1 MSRVE
6 GEVEGKKKCFFVWSI
21 SIRSRFSHILGFHLT
36 SGKLK
41 LKTLSFH
48 LHQVE
53 GSFKQISAGLSLA
66 W

>member
-6 GEVEGKKKCFFVWSI
+6 VEGKKCFFVWSI
-21 SIRSRFSHILGFHLT
+21 SIRSKFYHILDVRK
-36 SGKLK
+36 KLK

-48 LHQVE
+48 LLQVE
-53 GSFKQISAGLSLA
+53 VSFKQISAGLSSA